1 MRTRVRAGDSSA
13 FAELFD
19 AYARAVYNHAF
30 RLTAD
35 WSTAE
40 DVMAATFMEA
50 WRLRDRVDPEGGSL
64 RPWLLGIATN
74 TARNQYRSN
83 RRYRAAAEAAAA
95 AELSVPD
102 HAEEVAD
109 RLDDRQRLATALSAL
124 ASLRRPE
131 REVIALCLGEGL
143 DYEAAAQ
150 ALGVPVGT
158 VASRLSRARKKLR
171 KRAGSDAGSDAG
183 AGAGAGDGVAPRP
196 GAASGAGPGSRGS
209 RPRRPT
215 PRLSGAAATAA
226 LRENVRESPANRE
239 VGGPGRQTRGD
250 HAHAI
255 RPAQE
260 GNR

>member
-1 MRTRVRAGDSSA
+1 MRTRIRAGESSA

-19 AYARAVYNHAF
+19 DYARAVYNHAF

-83 RRYRAAAEAAAA
+83 RRYRAAAGAAAA

-102 HAEEVAD
+102 HADEVAD
-109 RLDDRQRLATALSAL
+109 RIDDRRRLATALTAL
-124 ASLRRPE
+124 AGLRRPE
-131 REVIALCLGEGL
+131 REVVALCLGEGL
-143 DYEAAAQ
+143 DYEAAAE
-150 ALGVPVGT
+150 ALGIPVGT

-171 KRAGSDAGSDAG
+171 AL
-183 AGAGAGDGVAPRP
+183 
-196 GAASGAGPGSRGS
+196 AADEPA
-209 RPRRPT
+209 RRPAPERTSART
-215 PRLSGAAATAA
+215 PDRTPDRTS
-226 LRENVRESPANRE
+226 EKVRGNRE
-239 VGGPGRQTRGD
+239 GGRTGRQVRGD
-250 HAHAI
+250 HANVV
-255 RPAQE
+255 RPAQG

>member
-1 MRTRVRAGDSSA
+1 MTTHLRTRVRAGDPRA

-19 AYARAVYNHAF
+19 SYSRAVYNHAF

-40 DVMAATFMEA
+40 DVMASTFMEA

-74 TARNQYRSN
+74 TARNQFRSN
-83 RRYRAAAEAAAA
+83 RRYRRAAGAAAA
-95 AELSVPD
+95 AGTAVPD
-102 HAEEVAD
+102 HADEVAD
-109 RLDDRQRLATALSAL
+109 RLDDRRRLATALTAL
-124 ASLRRPE
+124 ATLRRPE

-143 DYEAAAQ
+143 DYEAAAE
-150 ALGVPVGT
+150 ALGIPVGT

-171 KRAGSDAGSDAG
+171 TAAGQQLAHSERELGPATL
-183 AGAGAGDGVAPRP
+183 GVAPEKD
-196 GAASGAGPGSRGS
+196 RGN
-209 RPRRPT
+209 REGRRP
-215 PRLSGAAATAA
+215 
-226 LRENVRESPANRE
+226 V
-239 VGGPGRQTRGD
+239 RQTRGD
-250 HAHAI
+250 HAKAI

>member
-1 MRTRVRAGDSSA
+1 MRTRVRAGESSA

-19 AYARAVYNHAF
+19 DYARAVYNHAF

-83 RRYRAAAEAAAA
+83 RRYRAAAGAAAA

-102 HAEEVAD
+102 HADEVAD
-109 RLDDRQRLATALSAL
+109 RIDDRRRLATALTAL
-124 ASLRRPE
+124 AGLRRPE
-131 REVIALCLGEGL
+131 REVVALCLGEGL
-143 DYEAAAQ
+143 DYEAAAE
-150 ALGVPVGT
+150 ALGIPVGT

-171 KRAGSDAGSDAG
+171 AL
-183 AGAGAGDGVAPRP
+183 
-196 GAASGAGPGSRGS
+196 AADEPV
-209 RPRRPT
+209 RRPARHPVPDRT
-215 PRLSGAAATAA
+215 S
-226 LRENVRESPANRE
+226 EKVRGNRE
-239 VGGPGRQTRGD
+239 GGRIGRQTRGD
-250 HAHAI
+250 HTNVV
-255 RPAQE
+255 RPAQG

>member
-1 MRTRVRAGDSSA
+1 MRTRVRAGDPSA

-19 AYARAVYNHAF
+19 TYARAVYNHAF
-30 RLTAD
+30 RLAAD

-50 WRLRDRVDPEGGSL
+50 WRLRDKVDPEGGSL

-74 TARNQYRSN
+74 TARNQFRSN

-109 RLDDRQRLATALSAL
+109 RLDGRRRLATALTAL
-124 ASLRRPE
+124 AALRRPE

-143 DYEAAAQ
+143 DYEAAAE
-150 ALGVPVGT
+150 ALGIPVGT

-171 KRAGSDAGSDAG
+171 K
-183 AGAGAGDGVAPRP
+183 VAEAAEVDWPGLQPPREQGELRHP
-196 GAASGAGPGSRGS
+196 
-209 RPRRPT
+209 
-215 PRLSGAAATAA
+215 AATAA
-226 LRENVRESPANRE
+226 LEKSLGKRE
-239 VGGPGRQTRGD
+239 VGRPGRQTRGD

>member
-1 MRTRVRAGDSSA
+1 MSIDMRTRVRAGESGA

-19 AYARAVYNHAF
+19 SYARAVYNHAF

-40 DVMAATFMEA
+40 DVMAATFLEA

-83 RRYRAAAEAAAA
+83 RRYRQAAQAAAA

-102 HAEEVAD
+102 HAEDVAG
-109 RLDDRQRLATALSAL
+109 RVDDRRRLATALTAL
-124 ASLRRPE
+124 ATLRPPE

-143 DYEAAAQ
+143 DYEAAAE
-150 ALGVPVGT
+150 ALGIPVGT

-171 KRAGSDAGSDAG
+171 TLTD
-183 AGAGAGDGVAPRP
+183 P
-196 GAASGAGPGSRGS
+196 GPARQEPGPPPKKVHGRREGSR
-209 RPRRPT
+209 R
-215 PRLSGAAATAA
+215 A
-226 LRENVRESPANRE
+226 
-239 VGGPGRQTRGD
+239 RQITGD
-250 HAHAI
+250 RTQVI

>member
-1 MRTRVRAGDSSA
+1 MRTRVRAGDPSA

-19 AYARAVYNHAF
+19 TYARAVYNHAF

-50 WRLRDRVDPEGGSL
+50 WRLRDKVDPEGGSL

-83 RRYRAAAEAAAA
+83 RRYRAAAQAAAA

-109 RLDDRQRLATALSAL
+109 RLDGRQRLATALTAL

-143 DYEAAAQ
+143 DYQAAAE
-150 ALGVPVGT
+150 ALGIPAGT

-171 KRAGSDAGSDAG
+171 KLAGTDPDGSQPTLPA
-183 AGAGAGDGVAPRP
+183 RQL
-196 GAASGAGPGSRGS
+196 RG
-209 RPRRPT
+209 R
-215 PRLSGAAATAA
+215 AAARATEAVPPGN
-226 LRENVRESPANRE
+226 LEESLVKREAGR
-239 VGGPGRQTRGD
+239 PGRQTRGD

>member
-1 MRTRVRAGDSSA
+1 MRTRVRAGDPTA

-19 AYARAVYNHAF
+19 SWAKTVYNHAF

-83 RRYRAAAEAAAA
+83 RRYRAAANAAAA

-109 RLDDRQRLATALSAL
+109 RVDDRRRLARALTALAG
-124 ASLRRPE
+124 LRRTE
-131 REVIALCLGEGL
+131 REVVTLCLGEGL
-143 DYEAAAQ
+143 DYGAAAE
-150 ALGVPVGT
+150 ALGIPVGT

-171 KRAGSDAGSDAG
+171 SLTADAPAGPVAG
-183 AGAGAGDGVAPRP
+183 AAPKSPP
-196 GAASGAGPGSRGS
+196 GK
-209 RPRRPT
+209 
-215 PRLSGAAATAA
+215 
-226 LRENVRESPANRE
+226 RE
-239 VGGPGRQTRGD
+239 GGRPGRQTRDD
-250 HAHAI
+250 HAPVV
-255 RPAQE
+255 RPAQG

>member
-1 MRTRVRAGDSSA
+1 MSTQLRTRIRAGDSSA
-13 FAELFD
+13 YAELFD
-19 AYARAVYNHAF
+19 SYARAVYNHAF

-74 TARNQYRSN
+74 TARNQFRSN
-83 RRYRAAAEAAAA
+83 RRYRAAANAAAA
-95 AELSVPD
+95 AELSFPD
-102 HAEEVAD
+102 HADEVAG
-109 RLDDRQRLATALSAL
+109 RVDDRRRLATVLTSL
-124 ASLRRPE
+124 AALRRTE

-143 DYEAAAQ
+143 DYEAAAE
-150 ALGVPVGT
+150 ALGIPVGT

-171 KRAGSDAGSDAG
+171 ALAEAELARPLG
-183 AGAGAGDGVAPRP
+183 ATPRP
-196 GAASGAGPGSRGS
+196 ATELS
-209 RPRRPT
+209 RP
-215 PRLSGAAATAA
+215 A
-226 LRENVRESPANRE
+226 RERVRKKARGKRE
-239 VGGPGRQTRGD
+239 AVLPVRQIRGD
-250 HAHAI
+250 HDNAI

>member
-1 MRTRVRAGDSSA
+1 MRTRVRAGDPSA

-19 AYARAVYNHAF
+19 TYARAVYNHAF
-30 RLTAD
+30 RLAAD

-50 WRLRDRVDPEGGSL
+50 WRLRDKVDPEGGSL

-74 TARNQYRSN
+74 TARNQFRSN

-109 RLDDRQRLATALSAL
+109 RLDGRQRLATALTAL
-124 ASLRRPE
+124 AALRRPE

-143 DYEAAAQ
+143 DYEAAAE
-150 ALGVPVGT
+150 ALGIPVGT

-171 KRAGSDAGSDAG
+171 KVAEVAEVEWSGLQLT
-183 AGAGAGDGVAPRP
+183 GDREEL
-196 GAASGAGPGSRGS
+196 
-209 RPRRPT
+209 RRP
-215 PRLSGAAATAA
+215 AAADA
-226 LRENVRESPANRE
+226 LGKNLGKRE
-239 VGGPGRQTRGD
+239 VGRPGRQTRGD

>member
-1 MRTRVRAGDSSA
+1 MSIDTRTRVRAGESSA

-19 AYARAVYNHAF
+19 SYARAVYNHAF

-40 DVMAATFMEA
+40 DVMAATFLEA

-83 RRYRAAAEAAAA
+83 RRYRRAAQAAAA

-102 HAEEVAD
+102 HAEDVAGQV
-109 RLDDRQRLATALSAL
+109 DDRRRLATALAAL
-124 ASLRRPE
+124 AKLRPPE

-143 DYEAAAQ
+143 DYEAAAE
-150 ALGVPVGT
+150 ALGIAVGT

-171 KRAGSDAGSDAG
+171 TLTD
-183 AGAGAGDGVAPRP
+183 P
-196 GAASGAGPGSRGS
+196 GPARQEPGPPLKKVRGRREGSR
-209 RPRRPT
+209 
-215 PRLSGAAATAA
+215 LD
-226 LRENVRESPANRE
+226 
-239 VGGPGRQTRGD
+239 RQITGD
-250 HAHAI
+250 RTQVI

>member
-1 MRTRVRAGDSSA
+1 MRTRVRAGESSA

-19 AYARAVYNHAF
+19 SFARAVYNHAF

-35 WSTAE
+35 WTVAE
-40 DVMAATFMEA
+40 DVMAATFLEA

-83 RRYRAAAEAAAA
+83 RRYRAAANAAAA

-102 HAEEVAD
+102 HADEVAE
-109 RLDDRQRLATALSAL
+109 RVDDRRRLATALTAL
-124 ASLRRPE
+124 AGLRRPE
-131 REVIALCLGEGL
+131 REVVTLCLGEGL
-143 DYEAAAQ
+143 DYEAAAG
-150 ALGVPVGT
+150 ALGIPVGT

-171 KRAGSDAGSDAG
+171 AYAQDEP
-183 AGAGAGDGVAPRP
+183 VRP
-196 GAASGAGPGSRGS
+196 AAGPLSEKVRG
-209 RPRRPT
+209 
-215 PRLSGAAATAA
+215 
-226 LRENVRESPANRE
+226 NRE
-239 VGGPGRQTRGD
+239 VGRPARQTRGD
-250 HAHAI
+250 RTNVI

>member
-1 MRTRVRAGDSSA
+1 MRTRVRAGDPST

-19 AYARAVYNHAF
+19 THSRAVYNHAF

-83 RRYRAAAEAAAA
+83 RRYRRAANAAAA

-109 RLDDRQRLATALSAL
+109 RVDDRQRLATALTAL
-124 ASLRRPE
+124 AALRRPE

-143 DYEAAAQ
+143 DYESAAE
-150 ALGVPVGT
+150 ALGIAVGT

-171 KRAGSDAGSDAG
+171 
-183 AGAGAGDGVAPRP
+183 
-196 GAASGAGPGSRGS
+196 AAAEAQLRLNTRELS
-209 RPRRPT
+209 RPAPE
-215 PRLSGAAATAA
+215 AA
-226 LRENVRESPANRE
+226 LRKVHGNRE
-239 VGGPGRQTRGD
+239 GPRLVRQTRGD
-250 HAHAI
+250 HTNAI

>member
-1 MRTRVRAGDSSA
+1 MRTRVRAGESSA

-19 AYARAVYNHAF
+19 SYARAVYNHAF

-40 DVMAATFMEA
+40 DVMAATFLEA

-83 RRYRAAAEAAAA
+83 RRYRRAAQAAAA

-102 HAEEVAD
+102 HAEDVAGQV
-109 RLDDRQRLATALSAL
+109 DDRRRLATALTAL
-124 ASLRRPE
+124 ATLRPPE

-143 DYEAAAQ
+143 DYEAAAE
-150 ALGVPVGT
+150 ALGIAVGT

-171 KRAGSDAGSDAG
+171 TLTD
-183 AGAGAGDGVAPRP
+183 P
-196 GAASGAGPGSRGS
+196 GPARREPEPPPKKVRERREGSRD
-209 RPRRPT
+209 
-215 PRLSGAAATAA
+215 A
-226 LRENVRESPANRE
+226 
-239 VGGPGRQTRGD
+239 RQITGD
-250 HAHAI
+250 RTQVI

>member
-19 AYARAVYNHAF
+19 DYARAVYNHAF

-35 WSTAE
+35 WATAE

-83 RRYRAAAEAAAA
+83 RRYRAAAQAAAA
-95 AELSVPD
+95 AERSVPD

-109 RLDDRQRLATALSAL
+109 RLDGRERLAAALTAL

-131 REVIALCLGEGL
+131 REVIVLCLGEGM
-143 DYEAAAQ
+143 DYETAAEV
-150 ALGVPVGT
+150 LGIPVGT

-171 KRAGSDAGSDAG
+171 GKAEAEPAPSRPPGRAGRAGRAG
-183 AGAGAGDGVAPRP
+183 GPAAP
-196 GAASGAGPGSRGS
+196 
-209 RPRRPT
+209 
-215 PRLSGAAATAA
+215 AA
-226 LRENVRESPANRE
+226 LEGELEESPGKRE
-239 VGGPGRQTRGD
+239 AGGPRRQTRGD
-250 HAHAI
+250 HAYVI